1 MTPVRWG
8 LLSTARI
15 NRRLIPAIRASA
27 RGRLVAVASRTP
39 EAAAAYARDW
49 DIPHSFGSYEAMLA
63 SDLVDAVYIS
73 LPNHLH
79 AEWSVR
85 ALEAGKHVLCEKPL
99 ALSLAEVDRMAAAA
113 RAHNRI
119 LAEAFM
125 YLHLPQTRL
134 AQAWVREGRLGEIT
148 LVRGYFSFR
157 LSDRPHNIR
166 LDPDK
171 GGGSLW
177 DIGVYPISFAQFM
190 LGALPQ
196 QVWGLA
202 QIGDTGVDEVFAG
215 QMHYATGAV
224 AQIGCSFRVPFYTMA
239 EIIGTEGRLVFNRPF
254 IPGYDDIPIEMTWYP
269 AAGEPEI
276 LTFPAENW
284 YLAEIEDMHDAI
296 LDGKPPHV
304 SLEASRGHVQTAL
317 ALYRAAAD
325 GHPVALSTIT
335 P

>member
-1 MTPVRWG
+1 MTSVRWG

-27 RGRLVAVASRTP
+27 RGQLVAVASRKP
-39 EAAAAYARDW
+39 ETAAAYARGW
-49 DIPHSFGSYEAMLA
+49 NIPHHFGSYEAMLN
-63 SDLVDAVYIS
+63 SDAVDAVYIS

-79 AEWSVR
+79 CEWTIR

-99 ALSLAEVDRMAAAA
+99 ALTLAEVDRMAAAA
-113 RAHNRI
+113 QAHNRI

-125 YLHLPQTRL
+125 YLHLPQTKL

-157 LSDRPHNIR
+157 ISDRPHNIR

-190 LGALPQ
+190 LGMLPQ
-196 QVWGLA
+196 QVWGRA

-215 QMHYATGAV
+215 QMHYASGAV

-254 IPGYDDIPIEMTWYP
+254 IPGYDDIPIEMAWYP
-269 AAGEPEI
+269 AEGEPQI

-284 YLAEIEDMHDAI
+284 YLAEVEDMHAAI

-304 SLEASRGHVQTAL
+304 SLAASRGHVQTAL

-325 GHPVALSTIT
+325 GHPIELRAIT
-335 P
+335 S